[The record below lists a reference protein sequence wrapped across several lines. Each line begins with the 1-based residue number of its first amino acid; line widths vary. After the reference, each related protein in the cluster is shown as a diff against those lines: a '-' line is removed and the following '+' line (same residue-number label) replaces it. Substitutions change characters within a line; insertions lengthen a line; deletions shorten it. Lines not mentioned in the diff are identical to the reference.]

1 MWVTGRKMAQFGD
14 DNFLQAA
21 TQSKVFPY
29 WALDIFQDLLH
40 LVKFVRLNEVKVIS
54 ISDNQGNFFA
64 SSEWIKNFCILVYNK
79 KPKDLPEKELHAT

>member
-1 MWVTGRKMAQFGD
+1 MWVMGRKMAQFGD

-40 LVKFVRLNEVKVIS
+40 LVKFVRLNEVKAMS
-54 ISDNQGNFFA
+54 ISNNQGNFFA
-64 SSEWIKNFCILVYNK
+64 SSE
-79 KPKDLPEKELHAT
+79 